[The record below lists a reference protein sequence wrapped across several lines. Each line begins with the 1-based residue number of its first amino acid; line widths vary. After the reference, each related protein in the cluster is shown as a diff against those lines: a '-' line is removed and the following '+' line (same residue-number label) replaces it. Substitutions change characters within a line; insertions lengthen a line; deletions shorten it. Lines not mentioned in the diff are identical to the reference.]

1 MDYKHSLASSVKRQQ
16 KTRPANFAGKRPAG
30 KGHAMTRFM
39 TGPRTRAVGPFDL
52 FATGRSVWNF
62 VKLAA
67 QRMRNRRAVMTLAE
81 WDDRALRDIG
91 LTRADVRL
99 ALGLPFHEDP
109 SARLREWALERRLA
123 RLGESNAGAPPQLR
137 VVGGRSRSTSASI
150 SR

>member
-30 KGHAMTRFM
+30 KGHAMTRFI
-39 TGPRTRAVGPFDL
+39 TGPRMRAAGPYDL
-52 FATGRSVWNF
+52 LAAGRSVWNF
-62 VKLAA
+62 VRFAA
-67 QRMRNRRAVMTLAE
+67 QRMRNRHAVMKLAD

-99 ALGLPFHEDP
+99 ALGLPFHQDP
-109 SARLREWALERRLA
+109 SARLREWALERRSA
-123 RLGESNAGAPPQLR
+123 RLESRAAPPQLR
-137 VVGGRSRSTSASI
+137 VVGGRSRSTSAST